1 MRQNQ
6 REEGAAYFGPGAWRS
21 ITVARLMISNPGSNI
36 DRGQSGRDLRKLS
49 TQLGSAL
56 PILPKP
62 SCPAKPA
69 GRAEIVAGDDE
80 YERAADI
87 FLNRFS
93 EYASWPKPNPAI
105 APLIKITPTL
115 LSIIDYTKGFGH
127 SDLVQVKEGDLRQPV
142 PQPHSDWLG
151 RSA

>member
-1 MRQNQ
+1 LI
-6 REEGAAYFGPGAWRS
+6 EVKAEGTCASYQLNWAAPF
-21 ITVARLMISNPGSNI
+21 L
-36 DRGQSGRDLRKLS
+36 
-49 TQLGSAL
+49 
-56 PILPKP
+56 
-62 SCPAKPA
+62 SCPNLLAPAKLA

-93 EYASWPKPNPAI
+93 EYASRPKPNPAI
-105 APLIKITPTL
+105 APLMKITPTL
-115 LSIIDYTKGFGH
+115 LSIIDYSKGFGH
-127 SDLVQVKEGDLRQPV
+127 SDLVQVNEGDLRQPV